1 MSYVLSHVFQK
12 FSKIYFFKG
21 EKSRIK
27 KASTVYVNIT
37 WAWYFCEIVAFGW
50 MSLFSGLEFFQKMW
64 AVFAKMSYL
73 CWKSQNSS
81 QKHDDWGL
89 PVSAESFTDVL
100 YVSVERRLTYL
111 FPALF
116 NDRIRF
122 FLKNHWNCDLHKMFE
137 NHLEKF
143 QKWWWLAFRLQAAT
157 STVGTHHEGDRQIW
171 YGCRDIAIQS
181 WNGQCLGVSWSST
194 IHRGVLSSDHSYR
207 HL

>member
-1 MSYVLSHVFQK
+1 
-12 FSKIYFFKG
+12 
-21 EKSRIK
+21 
-27 KASTVYVNIT
+27 
-37 WAWYFCEIVAFGW
+37 
-50 MSLFSGLEFFQKMW
+50 
-64 AVFAKMSYL
+64 MSYL
-73 CWKSQNSS
+73 CSKSQNSS

-100 YVSVERRLTYL
+100 YVSVEPRLTYL

-157 STVGTHHEGDRQIW
+157 STVGTLHEGDRQISS
-171 YGCRDIAIQS
+171 GCRVIAIQS

-194 IHRGVLSSDHSYR
+194 ILFGTLIRSPTKLPLRAQIGETCPDPWV
-207 HL
+207 